1 MFNPLKAF
9 GDMRQMQEQAQK
21 MQSLLQKEEVSVE
34 KQGVKVV
41 LRGDQRVKE
50 VIVDGVLENRITDV
64 MNEAVKKTQELA
76 ARKLIEI
83 NQNV

>member
-9 GDMRQMQEQAQK
+9 GDMRQMQQQAQK
-21 MQSLLQKEEVSVE
+21 MQNLLQKEEVVIE

-50 VIVDGVLENRITDV
+50 VIIDGVLENRVTDA

-76 ARKLIEI
+76 ARKLMEI
-83 NQNV
+83 HQT

>member
-9 GDMRQMQEQAQK
+9 GDMRQMQVQAQK
-21 MQSLLQKEEVSVE
+21 MQNLLQKEEVVIE

-50 VIVDGVLENRITDV
+50 VIIDGVLENRVTDAV
-64 MNEAVKKTQELA
+64 NEAVKKTQELA
-76 ARKLIEI
+76 ARKLMEI
-83 NQNV
+83 NQT